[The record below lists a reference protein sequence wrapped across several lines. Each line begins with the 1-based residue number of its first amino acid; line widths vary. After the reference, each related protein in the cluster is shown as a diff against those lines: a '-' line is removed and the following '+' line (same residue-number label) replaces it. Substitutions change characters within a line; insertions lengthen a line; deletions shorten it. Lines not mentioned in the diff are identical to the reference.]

1 MNVKDSLLWRGVLV
15 SFQEK
20 STWIMA
26 LVVAGVYA
34 WYFVTLARLVGSDAV
49 TEIGYQGMMLV
60 TVIVLVVLAVV
71 GHVVIAVADP
81 KGSDQ
86 NDERDRSINRYG
98 EYVGGFAL
106 AVGSVVALGL
116 AMADIDQFWIANTIL
131 AGLVLSELISAG
143 TKLVLYRRGM

>member
-1 MNVKDSLLWRGVLV
+1 M

-20 STWIMA
+20 STWIEA
-26 LVVAGVYA
+26 LTFAGVYA
-34 WYFVTLARLVGSDAV
+34 WYFANLAGSVGSNAV

-86 NDERDRSINRYG
+86 NDERDRSINRFG
-98 EYVGGFAL
+98 EYVGGYAL
-106 AVGSVVALGL
+106 AVGSVIALAL
-116 AMADIDQFWIANTIL
+116 AMADVDQFWIANTIL
-131 AGLVLSELISAG
+131 AGLVMSELVSAG